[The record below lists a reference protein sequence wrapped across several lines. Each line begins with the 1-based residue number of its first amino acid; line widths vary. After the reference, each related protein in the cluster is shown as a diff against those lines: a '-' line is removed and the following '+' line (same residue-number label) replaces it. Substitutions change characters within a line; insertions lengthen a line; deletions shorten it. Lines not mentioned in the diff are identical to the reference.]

1 MAGYFVE
8 RRLIIGSC
16 VAEGYQLTEIG
27 LKNLQHVFTVWFP
40 RAIYPDLTDDTVRID
55 VVVRMGR
62 TTGKGVYSASFLTA
76 DGTVIKKIDYDEDRL
91 IGKVC
96 NEYDQRRSS
105 YYGKKDGLDLRMV
118 IYTTAPPPMDDRR

>member
-55 VVVRMGR
+55 VVVRVGR

-96 NEYDQRRSS
+96 NQYDQRKSS

-118 IYTTAPPPMDDRR
+118 IYTTAPTPMGDRR

>member
-1 MAGYFVE
+1 MAGNFVE
-8 RRLIIGSC
+8 RRIIIGHRL
-16 VAEGYQLTEIG
+16 AEGYQLTEIG

-40 RAIYPDLTDDTVRID
+40 RAIYSDLTDDTVRVD

-62 TTGKGVYSASFLTA
+62 TTGKGVYSTSFLTA
-76 DGTVIKKIDYDEDRL
+76 EGTVIKKIDYDEERL

-96 NEYDQRRSS
+96 NQYDQRRSS

-118 IYTTAPPPMDDRR
+118 IYMPAPTPMGGRR